1 MVSRIVKCGEPRLG
15 TDMDS
20 IAWMLIQWRMKQWLT
35 GWQGLRMGVGL
46 SALFLLLS
54 ATAVHALPG
63 EEEVCEAVQRGPS
76 LINTTEDADDNNV
89 IVIGHFSNHN
99 YVVIIPGRRD
109 DLLEQVRRY
118 VPDAFRSS
126 SRLGSYIHAGAFES
140 RREAETL
147 SKQLRAC
154 RIRARVVYFRR
165 GRPI

>member
-1 MVSRIVKCGEPRLG
+1 MR
-15 TDMDS
+15 
-20 IAWMLIQWRMKQWLT
+20 QWLS
-35 GWQGLRMGVGL
+35 GRQRLRIGVGL
-46 SALFLLLS
+46 SGLLLLLS
-54 ATAVHALPG
+54 ATAVYALPG
-63 EEEVCEAVQRGPS
+63 EDDDDICEAVQRGPS
-76 LINTTEDADDNNV
+76 LINTTEDADDDSV

-109 DLLEQVRRY
+109 DLLERVRRY
-118 VPDAFRSS
+118 VPDAFLSS

-165 GRPI
+165 DRPV